1 MTDESKAVLNP
12 GEKVQPDVSKEE
24 AGRLLQRLYGM
35 SAIKVD
41 ELSSYDDKNFHIH
54 VDTSNDVNLSEN
66 GYVLKILNSLDS
78 KFPEAIEAQN
88 RLILHVA
95 DRSICTSRP
104 LPNLRNELWSLE
116 TLERSGDA
124 KFIVRLF
131 TYVPGK
137 IFLGVRYSPSLV
149 HSVGKLAGKLNAACS
164 DFFDPAFSNYKR
176 IWSLTEVPKLT
187 KFVGCLKDVKKEE
200 AVLKVVKEFDE
211 YVVSNYSTLKKG
223 MIHGDLSD
231 NNILIKASSS
241 LPGDYEVVGFLDFGD
256 ATEAYYV
263 FEIAILICYVMINA
277 GAEDDPI
284 ELGGHALAGY
294 LSEFPLSVA
303 DLSVL
308 KICIAGRLIQTL
320 VLGAYTA
327 SMEPENAAYVLQ
339 TQARGWE
346 QLFSLCARSD
356 QEVFDS
362 WDSVLKLYNLT
373 FKFKESV

>member
-1 MTDESKAVLNP
+1 MTEESKAVLNP
-12 GEKVQPDVSKEE
+12 GEKVQPDVSKDE
-24 AGRLLQRLYGM
+24 AGRLLERLYGM
-35 SAIKVD
+35 SAINVE
-41 ELSSYDDKNFHIH
+41 ELSSYDDKNFHIY
-54 VDTSNDVNLSEN
+54 VDTSTDVNLSEN

-78 KFPEAIEAQN
+78 KFPEAIDAQN

-95 DRSICTSRP
+95 ERDICTSRP

-116 TLERSGDA
+116 TLEKSGDA
-124 KFIVRLF
+124 KSIVRLF

-137 IFLGVRYSPSLV
+137 VFLGVRYSPSLV
-149 HSVGKLAGKLNAACS
+149 YNVGKLAGKLNAACS

-187 KFVGCLKDVKKEE
+187 KFVDCLKDVKKEQ
-200 AVLKVVKEFDE
+200 AVLRVVREFDE
-211 YVVSNYSTLKKG
+211 YVVSNYSNLKKG
-223 MIHGDLSD
+223 VIHGDLSD

-256 ATEAYYV
+256 ATTAYYV
-263 FEIAILICYVMINA
+263 FEIAILICYVLINA
-277 GAEDDPI
+277 GADDDPI
-284 ELGGHALAGY
+284 ELAGHALAGY
-294 LSEFPLSVA
+294 LSEFQLAVT

-308 KICIAGRLIQTL
+308 RICIAGRLVQSL

-327 SMEPENAAYVLQ
+327 SVETENADYVLQ

-346 QLFSLCARSD
+346 QLFSLCAKSD

-362 WDSVLKLYNLT
+362 WKHVLKLYNLN
-373 FKFKESV
+373 FNFKETM